1 MYRHCS
7 PQLTAAALTFAA
19 CTLASAQTEIA
30 PNDTDAGLPA
40 SMAGFSDEGV
50 FDTYRA
56 EERLVRTKFNWRT
69 DGSYEM
75 EAVVTLGGQTM
86 TISGKITPDSDG
98 RFARMQFDLPTGQQL
113 FEREGANVRFSHKD
127 TKRTVTLKKDA
138 LLFENVNPAFI
149 SLAVRS
155 YDRAKGGPQTQQFFI
170 LNALSVH
177 DATLEFIDSVERAVG
192 GRDIKLQRYKL
203 SVPGADLTV
212 WAGDEGKIYFVD
224 IPAQRSAY
232 VREGYESLRM
242 EEKSDPTLSQPTFEV
257 TEDRGVGVPMRD
269 GIKLSTD
276 IYRPKGEGKFPV
288 ILIRTPYKK
297 EMSELEGKYYA
308 RRGYVVAIQDCRG
321 RFGSPGEWEP
331 FVNEKADGYDAIE
344 WLAVQPWSTGKV
356 GMIGASYLGW
366 VQWFALSQNPPHLT
380 TIIPNVAPPDA
391 FFNFPYEYGV
401 FFIYGGIW
409 WADIVATDA
418 TGDLSGV
425 KMSAVFNKKYGKLL
439 RDLPVID
446 LDKKILGGENKYW
459 RTWIKNNTNNE
470 YWARASFSQSLQ
482 NASIPV
488 FHQSGWFDGDGIGS
502 KLNYAA
508 LAKHGKS
515 TQKLIL
521 GPWGHTPEAHRMV
534 GDIDFGPEAAPDL
547 PRMYLRW
554 FDHWLKGIDN
564 GIQKEPLVSLF
575 VMNTNKWVHGDK
587 YPLPQTKFEKWYF
600 ASGGQAN
607 TSKGDGKLTR
617 EAPAVDSPP
626 DKYTYDPGDP
636 TPNPGFY
643 EESEEEEKE
652 EKVVEEQRKLAK
664 KWHEQVTDSRK
675 DILVYTTDPFEQHY
689 TFAGPIS
696 ATLYAA
702 SSAKDTDWFVR
713 LIEIEGNGELHS
725 LVEGRFRAR
734 FRDSMSQPKL
744 LEPGKIYEYTIDMW
758 QTGLTVEKGSRLRIE
773 VASASYPYFSR
784 NLNTG
789 GHNEMETAYVP
800 ADQTIYHDAK
810 HPSHVVLPHIPE
822 MNSEA
827 QDR

>member
-1 MYRHCS
+1 M
-7 PQLTAAALTFAA
+7 
-19 CTLASAQTEIA
+19 ASAQTEPA
-30 PNDTDAGLPA
+30 PNDIDSGLPA

-56 EERLVRTKFNWRT
+56 EERLVRTRFNWRT

-75 EAVVTLGGQTM
+75 EAVVALGGQTM
-86 TISGKITPDSDG
+86 TITGKITPDGDG

-113 FEREGANVRFSHKD
+113 FDREGANVRFSHKD

-149 SLAVRS
+149 SSAVRR
-155 YDRAKGGPQTQQFFI
+155 YDRAKGGPQTQRFFI

-177 DATLEFIDSVERAVG
+177 DATLEFIDTVERAVG

-203 SVPGADLTV
+203 SIPGADLTV

-224 IPAQRSAY
+224 VPAQRSAY
-232 VREGYESLRM
+232 VREGYESLRV
-242 EEKSDPTLSQPTFEV
+242 EEKADATLSQPTFEV
-257 TEDRGVGVPMRD
+257 VEDRGVGVPMRD

-276 IYRPKGEGKFPV
+276 VYRPKGEGRFPV

-297 EMSELEGKYYA
+297 EMSELDGKYYA

-344 WLAVQPWSTGKV
+344 WLALQPWSTGKV

-380 TIIPNVAPPDA
+380 TIIPNVSPPDA

-401 FFIYGGIW
+401 FFIFGGIW

-446 LDKKILGGENKYW
+446 LDKRILGGENKYW

-482 NASIPV
+482 NANIPV

-521 GPWGHTPEAHRMV
+521 GPWGHTPEAQRTL

-554 FDHWLKGIDN
+554 FDHWLKGVDN

-587 YPLPQTKFEKWYF
+587 YPLPQTKLEKWYF
-600 ASGGQAN
+600 SSRGQAN
-607 TSKGDGKLTR
+607 TSKGDGRLTR
-617 EAPAVDSPP
+617 EPPAADSPP

-636 TPNPGFY
+636 TPNPGFH
-643 EESEEEEKE
+643 EESEEEEKT
-652 EKVVEEQRKLAK
+652 EKAVEEQKKLAK
-664 KWHEQVTDSRK
+664 KRHEQMTDARK
-675 DILVYTTDPFEQHY
+675 DILVYTTDPFEQPY
-689 TFAGPIS
+689 TFVGPIS

-713 LIEIEGNGELHS
+713 LIEIEKDGELHS

-734 FRDSMSQPKL
+734 FRESMSQPKL
-744 LEPGKIYEYTIDMW
+744 LEPDRINEYTIDMW
-758 QTGLTVEKGSRLRIE
+758 QTGLTVEKGSRLRVE
-773 VASASYPYFSR
+773 VASASYPFFSR

-789 GHNEMETAYVP
+789 GHNEMETEYVS

-810 HPSHVVLPHIPE
+810 HPSHVVLPVIPE
-822 MNSEA
+822 MTSES
-827 QDR
+827 QDDNAKVNAVGKE